1 MQLADP
7 SQAQLTRTP
16 YSAVLVSP
24 EIPGN
29 IGAIMRT
36 CACFGVSLHI
46 VGPLP
51 FIWDVKRVKREVMDY
66 FDLLD
71 LHLHDNFD
79 SFYTSEKRL
88 ITTCPRATMHYNDF
102 QYQENDYIL
111 FGCESRGLPASV
123 MALAPASIKIPMIQG
138 RSLNL
143 SVSVG
148 IVMAEV
154 TTRFNVKRPG

>member
-1 MQLADP
+1 M
-7 SQAQLTRTP
+7 
-16 YSAVLVSP
+16 SP

-36 CACFGVSLHI
+36 CACFGVSLRI
-46 VGPLP
+46 VGPLS
-51 FIWDVKRVKREVMDY
+51 FVWDVKRVKREVMDY

-71 LHLHDNFD
+71 LHLYDNFD
-79 SFYTSEKRL
+79 AFYSSKKRL
-88 ITTCPRATMHYNDF
+88 IATCPRATTHYNDF
-102 QYQENDYIL
+102 QYQKNDYIL
-111 FGCESRGLPASV
+111 FGCESQGLPASV
-123 MALAPASIKIPMIQG
+123 ISLSPASIKIPMIQG

-154 TTRFNVKRPG
+154 ATRFNVNSSD